1 MLRHHNEVWL
11 SLVALSLPAAGGG
24 RRGSEKAP
32 RSKSPAIS
40 GTARVSCVAAP
51 VIKKLKNKKQVLRHH
66 NEVWLSLV
74 ERCVR
79 DAEAAGSSPVT
90 STIIKGRQ
98 NLPSF
103 FVLSDRC
110 ALPFSLAYR
119 ERFGPLSFLCG
130 NCHIFSKHSKK
141 TCAFL
146 NFIYNY

>member
-1 MLRHHNEVWL
+1 MVQQSAILHIQAAVCERTFALTDCCFFFLTKKKKIIISLLTDQEL
-11 SLVALSLPAAGGG
+11 SVIIFIVAESI
-24 RRGSEKAP
+24 RQSN
-32 RSKSPAIS
+32 
-40 GTARVSCVAAP
+40 T
-51 VIKKLKNKKQVLRHH
+51 
-66 NEVWLSLV
+66 EVWLSLV

-130 NCHIFSKHSKK
+130 NCHIFSNHSKK